1 MQIISSLLNLQTLY
15 VHEEETKEVLQ
26 DSQRRVKSMAM
37 VHEKLYRAGDLSHI
51 KFKEYTEKLVSDIFS
66 TYNRRTGDIKFILNM
81 DEIELNMETAIPLG
95 LIINELVTNSL
106 KFAFPENEGSIT
118 IELENNNGQFVL
130 TVADDG
136 IGLPPDFDL
145 NKTHSLGLRLVNSL
159 VIQLDGEI
167 SMDSSQ
173 GAEYKIT
180 FRELDYSGRF

>member
-1 MQIISSLLNLQTLY
+1 MTGGIDPFVALARTVVEGY
-15 VHEEETKEVLQ
+15 VRTGYPPARPADLPPELV
-26 DSQRRVKSMAM
+26 DA
-37 VHEKLYRAGDLSHI
+37 RAGVFVTLHQHGELRGCI
-51 KFKEYTEKLVSDIFS
+51 GTIEPVLKVADIEF
-66 TYNRRTGDIKFILNM
+66 
-81 DEIELNMETAIPLG
+81 NMETAIPLG